1 MTKCRG
7 ILVLHDDGS
16 VAGCTAQPCPG
27 AQLARHHVIV
37 RCHAYGDCPSCA
49 EGALRR
55 TA

>member
-7 ILVLHDDGS
+7 ILVVHEDGA

-27 AQLARHHVIV
+27 AQVERHNVIV
-37 RCHAYGDCPSCA
+37 RCHAYGDCPDCCGEPLA
-49 EGALRR
+49 R